1 MADQSKEVKRK
12 KYPVHEGYV
21 DINKFNVI
29 DVKEVLK
36 SIWEKHWGPP
46 TDEEMVEMEKYYDKE
61 R

>member
-36 SIWEKHWGPP
+36 SIREKHWGPP
-46 TDEEMVEMEKYYDKE
+46 TDEEMVEMEKY
-61 R
+61 